1 MEKGILLC
9 RKEYTLMGELK
20 TDLFPSNLYRARE
33 EAKRK
38 TESIAENSVQP
49 AVALPE
55 SEKTGK
61 DGSGGE

>member
-1 MEKGILLC
+1 
-9 RKEYTLMGELK
+9 MGELK

-49 AVALPE
+49 AVSLPE

>member
-1 MEKGILLC
+1 M
-9 RKEYTLMGELK
+9 RELK

-49 AVALPE
+49 AVSLPE
-55 SEKTGK
+55 SEKTEK
-61 DGSGGE
+61 DGSEGE